1 MRNLL
6 VSWCLLLCT
15 ALLAYA
21 APVNIDAIDKTTYDN
36 LVKYAKFAAA
46 AYETNSKCKKPLG
59 LGVDNGPALRFDIN
73 GTQGYLVVDD
83 KAKEVILSFEGTF
96 SPKDILTDIQF
107 WRTALKTASYSD
119 PKASVH
125 AGFQKAWI
133 VIEKAIMDTAARF
146 VKEKKG
152 YKWTIVGHSLGG
164 AIAEY
169 ASLAIKSKYPDLK
182 LTQYT
187 YGAPRAGNDVWVKDL
202 EKVVGANNIYR
213 GKAFTSKISFQPCWG
228 IGWDTSTPAPNTGNS
243 RNHQPPRTSRNARAE
258 RIPLAA
264 HNTVSLLPFR
274 GLPNAQKLPLDIA
287 GLTISFDHMAQFGVS
302 FWTNPLKPE
311 KSLCPVG

>member
-59 LGVDNGPALRFDIN
+59 LGFDLN
-73 GTQGYLVVDD
+73 GTQGYLVIDD

-125 AGFQKAWI
+125 AGFQKAWL
-133 VIEKAIMDTAARF
+133 VIEKTIMDTAARF

-169 ASLAIKSKYPDLK
+169 ASLAIKAKYPDLK
-182 LTQYT
+182 LTEYT
-187 YGAPRAGNDVWVKDL
+187 YGMGAPRAGNDVWVKDL

-213 GKAFTSKISFQPCWG
+213 DIVPTMLGHWLGYKHPGTEYWQFKEPSSPENVKKCQGGEDPSCSSQYRKFIALLRACQRSQIPYRYCR
-228 IGWDTSTPAPNTGNS
+228 AH
-243 RNHQPPRTSRNARAE
+243 HQLRPY
-258 RIPLAA
+258 
-264 HNTVSLLPFR
+264 
-274 GLPNAQKLPLDIA
+274 G
-287 GLTISFDHMAQFGVS
+287 
-302 FWTNPLKPE
+302 
-311 KSLCPVG
+311 PVRCL

>member
-73 GTQGYLVVDD
+73 GTQGYLVIDD

-125 AGFQKAWI
+125 AGFQKAWLA
-133 VIEKAIMDTAARF
+133 IEKAIMDTAARF

-169 ASLAIKSKYPDLK
+169 ASLAIKAKYPDLK
-182 LTQYT
+182 LTEYT

-213 GKAFTSKISFQPCWG
+213 GVHVKDIVPTMLGHWLGYKHPGTEYWQFKEPSSPENVKKCQGGEDPSCSSQY
-228 IGWDTSTPAPNTGNS
+228 
-243 RNHQPPRTSRNARAE
+243 H
-258 RIPLAA
+258 
-264 HNTVSLLPFR
+264 
-274 GLPNAQKLPLDIA
+274 IA